1 MWFRSD
7 RQQGEIRCWSFLGCR
22 GFIFADLFL
31 ELFDIFHDQCW
42 EVGLKVMRKGS
53 LNSRHFFI
61 YSFPQINNSYSFSTT
76 LWAWKMTEKKYML
89 FVFKLPT
96 CWTLWPYFKWPKPIS
111 ELSHFFLIEN
121 WRSQK
126 QEPKTMLN
134 FL

>member
-1 MWFRSD
+1 MSV
-7 RQQGEIRCWSFLGCR
+7 LGCR

-76 LWAWKMTEKKYML
+76 LWAWKMTEKKKYML
-89 FVFKLPT
+89 FLFKLPT
-96 CWTLWPYFKWPKPIS
+96 CWTLWLYFKWPKPIS
-111 ELSHFFLIEN
+111 KLSHFFLINRKLEVT
-121 WRSQK
+121 
-126 QEPKTMLN
+126 KTRTKINAQFSVTCTNPLT
-134 FL
+134 L